1 MLFLCVTQLLLLFR
15 KLPQMKV
22 ILYKQ
27 RDPDQ
32 SFFQPLAHSRWL
44 CVVLK
49 FHLSLINSLNGWYYE
64 TVDFD
69 GDRG

>member
-27 RDPDQ
+27 RDPAR
-32 SFFQPLAHSRWL
+32 SVFFSASGTLTVAVCGSKIS
-44 CVVLK
+44 LK
-49 FHLSLINSLNGWYYE
+49 SH
-64 TVDFD
+64 
-69 GDRG
+69 

>member
-32 SFFQPLAHSRWL
+32 SFFSASGTVAV
-44 CVVLK
+44 CGSKISLK
-49 FHLSLINSLNGWYYE
+49 SH
-64 TVDFD
+64 
-69 GDRG
+69 